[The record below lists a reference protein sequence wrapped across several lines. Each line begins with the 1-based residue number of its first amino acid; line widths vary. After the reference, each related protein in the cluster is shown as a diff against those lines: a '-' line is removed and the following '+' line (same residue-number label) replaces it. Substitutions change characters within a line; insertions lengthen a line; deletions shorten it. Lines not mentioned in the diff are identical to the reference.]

1 MKIAF
6 YLSFALCFSVTAKA
20 NGVTAINFFMSHARN
35 EPSTGLSA
43 WRSHA
48 CFSIYQDITTYIMK
62 HNDNIFKI

>member
-1 MKIAF
+1 MRIAF

-43 WRSHA
+43 CRNHA
-48 CFSIYQDITTYIMK
+48 CFAK
-62 HNDNIFKI
+62 